1 MNFHKLDKIMD
12 NINVHNKYLL
22 TSIVAKRARQIVE
35 TRGVNDLQARFPDE
49 KSISLALT
57 DLEEGNVIVQLQ
69 EERISDVIESEMAAE
84 ATKQNAG
91 EIATDTEKQDV
102 GEISAEPQLQPQDVS
117 AGK

>member
-22 TSIVAKRARQIVE
+22 TSIVAQRARQIVE
-35 TRGVNDLQARFPDE
+35 SRGVSGLQIRHPDE

-69 EERISDVIESEMAAE
+69 EETISDVIENEMSAE
-84 ATKQNAG
+84 A
-91 EIATDTEKQDV
+91 EKQDA
-102 GEISAEPQLQPQDVS
+102 GENATEPQDGISVE
-117 AGK
+117 K

>member
-22 TSIVAKRARQIVE
+22 TSIVAQRARQIVE
-35 TRGVNDLQARFPDE
+35 TRGVNGLLARHPDE

-69 EERISDVIESEMAAE
+69 EETISDVIE
-84 ATKQNAG
+84 N
-91 EIATDTEKQDV
+91 EISVPVEKQDA
-102 GEISAEPQLQPQDVS
+102 GETGAE
-117 AGK
+117 AEK